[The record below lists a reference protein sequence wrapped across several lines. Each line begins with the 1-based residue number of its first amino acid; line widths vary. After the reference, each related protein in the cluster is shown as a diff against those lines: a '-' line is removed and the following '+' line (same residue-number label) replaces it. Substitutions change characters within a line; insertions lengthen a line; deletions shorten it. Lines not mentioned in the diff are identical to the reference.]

1 MKKKIKISFVGCGKI
16 FKKHYSAIKRLNK
29 LYIIEAVCDNQ
40 LNDFSKLNLNKNI
53 KVFGDLKNL
62 LLKTNS
68 DIYVILTPSGY
79 HYKNILEISK
89 KSKNI
94 IVEKPLVIN
103 YEQGKKINNH
113 ANKKKLNLFVV
124 KQNRYNPG
132 IKLLKE
138 AIVSGRFGKIF
149 FASIRLRWKRDDMY
163 FKSGKWRGSWK
174 DDGGVLANQASHH
187 LDLIHWL
194 IGDVKSV
201 FTKTAKIN
209 NITKAAD
216 TIAAIIKFKNEAI
229 GTIEATT
236 ATNPEDLGDSISIL
250 GSKGT
255 VEIGGYAVSKVLY
268 WNFSKKKPVD
278 KKIQKLIN
286 KKDNIYKDGHF
297 NFYKDIF
304 NFFNNKKN
312 STVRHLEAIKTI
324 KLLDKIYTSSEI
336 SKEVF
341 FKDSNFSKKLGK

>member
-16 FKKHYSAIKRLNK
+16 FKKHHSAIKRLSRF
-29 LYIIEAVCDNQ
+29 YTIEAVCDNQ
-40 LNDFSKLNLNKNI
+40 LSDFSKLNLNKNI
-53 KVFGDLKNL
+53 KILNDIET
-62 LLKTNS
+62 LLKETNS

-103 YEQGKKINNH
+103 YDQGKKINSY

-149 FASIRLRWKRDDMY
+149 FASIRLRWKRDDIY

-174 DDGGVLANQASHH
+174 DDGGVLVNQASHH
-187 LDLIHWL
+187 VDLIHWL

-209 NITKAAD
+209 KITKAVD
-216 TIAAIIKFKNEAI
+216 TIAAIIKFKSETI

-236 ATNPEDLGDSISIL
+236 ATNPEDLGDTISIL

-255 VEIGGYAVSKVLY
+255 VEIGGYAASKILY
-268 WNFSKKKPVD
+268 WNFSEKKPLD
-278 KKIQKLIN
+278 LKIQKLIN
-286 KKDNIYKDGHF
+286 KKDDVYKDGHF
-297 NFYKDIF
+297 NFYKDIL
-304 NFFNNKKN
+304 NFFTNKNN
-312 STVRHLEAIKTI
+312 STVRHFEAIKTI
-324 KLLDKIYTSSEI
+324 KLLDKIYASAEK

-341 FKDSNFSKKLGK
+341 INDSNFSKKLGR